1 MNAVSPKL
9 AQLPQI
15 HIEIIKGSSAGKKL
29 VLNKPSIFIGRG
41 QENDI
46 VINDDP
52 QVSRRHVEI
61 KNTGFEVTIVNV
73 SQKNK
78 ILINQQSIDFKLVVG
93 PTILTLGDTDISISV
108 ESKKEIVQKFPI
120 QNAPSHLKLI
130 PELNVSSP
138 AGHMQSQTQPQ
149 PHSIHQ
155 QAASMPRMQNSNS
168 GRVRFYGIIAVV
180 ALVGYFLFGKNSNK
194 NIEDKLNVRSSAEI
208 TKELESSESNME
220 NLQRIRQE
228 TGKNSEQYKNA
239 QQNYVK
245 GFRDYRQGQY
255 ARAMQSFQAAISI
268 YPSHILARKYY
279 KLAQIKF
286 GEQVQF
292 NMMQGRRYR
301 SKGNYRLCKSAFEKV
316 LIMVKDPNDA
326 LFKEAKQLLSECQ
339 LQSEGRY

>member
-15 HIEIIKGSSAGKKL
+15 HLEIIKGSSAGKKV

-93 PTILTLGDTDISISV
+93 PTVLTLGDTDISISV

-120 QNAPSHLKLI
+120 QNTASHLKLI
-130 PELNVSSP
+130 PEITGVSQASVQQP
-138 AGHMQSQTQPQ
+138 QIQTQVNTSYR
-149 PHSIHQ
+149 PHST
-155 QAASMPRMQNSNS
+155 MPSVQNSNN
-168 GRVRFYGIIAVV
+168 GRIRFYGIIAVV
-180 ALVGYFLFGKNSNK
+180 AILGYFLFGTSSNK
-194 NIEDKLNVRSSAEI
+194 NVEDKLKVRSSAEI

-268 YPSHILARKYY
+268 YPSHALSRKYY

-301 SKGNYRLCKSAFEKV
+301 SNGNFRLCKSAFEKV
-316 LIMVKDPNDA
+316 MIMVKDPNDP
-326 LFKEAKQLLSECQ
+326 LFKEAKQLLAECQ

>member
-9 AQLPQI
+9 VQLPQI
-15 HIEIIKGSSAGKKL
+15 QIEIIKGSSAGKKI

-78 ILINQQSIDFKLVVG
+78 IFINQQLMDFKLVVG

-108 ESKKEIVQKFPI
+108 ESKKEMQQKFPI
-120 QNAPSHLKLI
+120 QQQAAHLKLL
-130 PELNVSSP
+130 PENTINSSVSKI
-138 AGHMQSQTQPQ
+138 QPQ
-149 PHSIHQ
+149 DQIPPSYQ
-155 QAASMPRMQNSNS
+155 QNTSMPRMQSNPNS
-168 GRVRFYGIIAVV
+168 GRIRFYGIIAVV
-180 ALVGYFLFGKNSNK
+180 ALVGYFLFGQNSQKNT
-194 NIEDKLNVRSSAEI
+194 EDKLKVRSSAEI
-208 TKELESSESNME
+208 TKDLESSESNME

-255 ARAMQSFQAAISI
+255 SRAMQSFQAAISI
-268 YPSHILARKYY
+268 YPNHVLARKYY

-316 LIMVKDPNDA
+316 IIMVKDPNDPI
-326 LFKEAKQLLSECQ
+326 FKEAKQLLSECQ